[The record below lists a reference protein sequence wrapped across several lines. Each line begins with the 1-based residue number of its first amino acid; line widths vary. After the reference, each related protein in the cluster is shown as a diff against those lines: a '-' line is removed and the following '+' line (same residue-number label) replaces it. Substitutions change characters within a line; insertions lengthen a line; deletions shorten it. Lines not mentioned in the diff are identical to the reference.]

1 MVRTQILGGL
11 GVGAPAGLERAL
23 QWLISPLDG
32 PQIVLLVVVVAC
44 GLLGLVWRGRRPG
57 PDA

>member
-11 GVGAPAGLERAL
+11 GVAAPAGLERAL
-23 QWLISPLDG
+23 QWLASPLDG
-32 PQIVLLVVVVAC
+32 PQIVLLGVVVAC
-44 GLLGLVWRGRRPG
+44 GLLGLAWRGQRPG